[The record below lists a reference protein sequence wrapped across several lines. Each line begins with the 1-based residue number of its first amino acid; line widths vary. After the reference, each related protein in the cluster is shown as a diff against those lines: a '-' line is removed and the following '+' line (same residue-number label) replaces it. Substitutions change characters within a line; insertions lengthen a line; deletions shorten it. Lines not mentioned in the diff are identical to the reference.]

1 MANRRASGE
10 GSVFQTANGRWA
22 AMIELPRTPDGRR
35 QRRLRRA
42 RTRTGAQRLLREMR
56 AELEDFGHIP
66 STERKVSE
74 MVDDYVR
81 QVRAPSGRSR
91 TVVVRDDL
99 FASTIRAFFGD
110 RSVPKVTVQDCDAFL
125 AAFLGGELTS
135 RGRPVSRAYTRRARS
150 FLAGA
155 FKNDI
160 RRGLATRNPAKV
172 AVIPRTSATNRSK
185 RALTA
190 DEWRRLYDLAEG
202 AVKVGVDLGGR
213 HGLRPQEVR
222 AVTWGQ
228 IDLDEQT
235 ISIVTQFDSDDDFAD
250 PKTRKS
256 TRTIRL
262 HPESVELLRVWRQDQ
277 TTLQAKAGDRWSDR
291 DLVVATRWGT
301 AIDQNNHRRS
311 IRELGRRLELGDL
324 TPYELRHT
332 AITHQI
338 EAGHPA
344 SVVSDWA
351 GTSERMIYQ
360 HYRHQ
365 LREVVDLNPPDL
377 GR

>member
-1 MANRRASGE
+1 MSARRASGE

-22 AMIELPRTPDGRR
+22 AMIELPRRPDGRR
-35 QRRLRRA
+35 NRRLRRA
-42 RTRTGAQRLLREMR
+42 RTRSEAQRLLREMR

-74 MVDDYVR
+74 MIDDYLR
-81 QVRAPSGRSR
+81 QIREPDGRSR

-99 FASTIRAFFGD
+99 FASTIQAFFGE
-110 RSVPKVTVQDCDAFL
+110 RSVSKVTVQDCDAFL
-125 AAFLGGELTS
+125 AAFVAGELTS
-135 RGRPVSRAYTRRARS
+135 RGKPVSRAYARRARS

-160 RRGLATRNPAKV
+160 RRGLATRNPAEV
-172 AVIPRTSATNRSK
+172 AVIPDSPATNGTK
-185 RALTA
+185 RALSA
-190 DEWRRLYDLAEG
+190 EEWRQLYDLADG
-202 AVKVGVDLGGR
+202 AVKVGIDLGGR

-222 AVTWGQ
+222 AVTWSQ
-228 IDLDEQT
+228 IDFHART
-235 ISIVTQFDSDDDFAD
+235 VSVVTQLDADDEFAD
-250 PKTRKS
+250 TKTQKS

-262 HPESVELLRVWRQDQ
+262 HPETVDLLGRWRDRQMALRRQ
-277 TTLQAKAGDRWSDR
+277 AGDRWSDR

-301 AIDQNNHRRS
+301 AIDQGNHRRS
-311 IRELGRRLELGDL
+311 IRELSRRLGFGEL

-344 SVVSDWA
+344 SVVADWA

-365 LREVVDLNPPDL
+365 LREVVDLNPPEL
-377 GR
+377 A